1 MQKDNGVEVDEEFP
15 GFSVSGVYVESALPH
30 EPRAVPPI
38 LFVHGGLHGSWCW
51 HYMMRY
57 LRDRGWPCYALNWYN
72 HYRSES
78 LPLERFVRRTIP
90 DVTEE
95 IGLIAKH
102 IGQTPVLIG
111 HSMGGLA
118 SMKYAES
125 AAVRGL
131 VLVAPGMPAEIGKVD
146 YDLPTQD
153 GIAFGPPP
161 LDWARSHFWPGC
173 SEQDVAT
180 YYSLV
185 GQESPECI
193 RDVVNARV
201 HIDRVRIS
209 HPILT
214 LAGEHDKLVPP
225 HFVREL
231 ASFLGAEYQFYPGR
245 GHDIM
250 MDVRRHEVASR
261 LEHWLERIGQH

>member
-1 MQKDNGVEVDEEFP
+1 MQNKTGAEADLAFP
-15 GFSVSGVYVESALPH
+15 GFSVSGIYVEQALP
-30 EPRAVPPI
+30 ENQRDLPPI

-51 HYMMRY
+51 RHMMQY
-57 LRDRGWPCYALNWYN
+57 LSDRGWPCYALNWYN
-72 HYRSES
+72 HYRSDC
-78 LPLERFVRRTIP
+78 LPVERFVRRTIP
-90 DVTEE
+90 DVTQE
-95 IGLIAKH
+95 IGLVSER
-102 IGQTPVLIG
+102 IGQTPILVG

-125 AAVRGL
+125 APVRGL
-131 VLVAPGMPAEIGKVD
+131 VLVAPGMPAEIGRVD

-153 GIAFGPPP
+153 GVAFGPPP
-161 LDWARSHFWPGC
+161 LDWARTHFWPGC
-173 SEQDVAT
+173 SEQDVAF
-180 YYSLV
+180 YYSLL

-193 RDVVNARV
+193 RDVVHARV
-201 HIDRVRIS
+201 HIDRTRIS

-231 ASFLGAEYQFYPGR
+231 ASFLGADYQFYPGR

-250 MDVRRHEVASR
+250 MDLRWREVASR
-261 LEHWLERIGQH
+261 LEDWLDRIG

>member
-1 MQKDNGVEVDEEFP
+1 MEKNIEANRDEGFP
-15 GFSVSGVYVESALPH
+15 AFSVSGVYVEHALPDK
-30 EPRAVPPI
+30 PRAVPPI

-51 HYMMRY
+51 RPMMRY
-57 LRDRGWPCYALNWYN
+57 LCDRGWPCYALNWYN
-72 HYRSES
+72 HYRSDC
-78 LPLERFVRRTIP
+78 LPLERFVRRTIL

-95 IGLIAKH
+95 IGLITKR
-102 IGQTPVLIG
+102 IGQPPILIG

-146 YDLPTQD
+146 YDLPTEE
-153 GIAFGPPP
+153 GVAFGPPP

-173 SEQDVAT
+173 SEQDVAF
-180 YYSLV
+180 YYSLL

-193 RDVVNARV
+193 RDIVHARV
-201 HIDRVRIS
+201 HIDRIRIS

-231 ASFLGAEYQFYPGR
+231 ASFLGADYQFYAGR

-250 MDVRRHEVASR
+250 MDSRWHEVASR
-261 LEHWLERIGQH
+261 VESWLEGIA